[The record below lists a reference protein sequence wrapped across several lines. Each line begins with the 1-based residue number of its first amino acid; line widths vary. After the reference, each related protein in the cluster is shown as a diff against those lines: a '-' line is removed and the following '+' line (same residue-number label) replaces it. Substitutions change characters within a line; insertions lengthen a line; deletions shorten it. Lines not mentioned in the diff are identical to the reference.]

1 MHEEDEEDDEMSV
14 KRRVGTLTNEE
25 LGVHSEIAI
34 VRSLHKLISKSEY
47 YSLVNFVA
55 DQSIWHCT
63 LQEVKE
69 QLIHSIEND

>member
-1 MHEEDEEDDEMSV
+1 MHEEYEEDDETSL

-55 DQSIWHCT
+55 DQCIWHCT

-69 QLIHSIEND
+69 QLIDSIKND